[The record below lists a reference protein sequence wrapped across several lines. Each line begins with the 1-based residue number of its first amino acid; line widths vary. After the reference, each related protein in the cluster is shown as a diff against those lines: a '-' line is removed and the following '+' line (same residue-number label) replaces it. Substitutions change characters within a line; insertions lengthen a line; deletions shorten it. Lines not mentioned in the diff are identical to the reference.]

1 MATSTTGRR
10 GWVQNALARG
20 ILGLA
25 LALPYPLRVALVG
38 WIVVTVVAPFAG
50 WKTRILNNLDYAMP
64 EVPVAEKRRIARGV
78 ADNFGRTLI
87 EIYSGEAFVERAQSS
102 IIDGPGMAALKEAR
116 AAGRPIILVTAHM
129 GNYDAV
135 RGKLS
140 REGFPMGALY
150 RPMSNLRFNAHYVKA
165 ISTIADPVFPTD
177 ARGITK
183 LVKLLKSGGV
193 IGIVA
198 DVASRRAPL
207 LEFFDRPAHTPLSSA
222 EWALKYDALLVP
234 VFGIRQPDGL
244 TFRIEVQDPIPHTT
258 PEAMMQTYNDVVER
272 FARKHPE
279 QWFWIH
285 KRWKLSDAA
294 KAGISADEQPPA

>member
-1 MATSTTGRR
+1 M
-10 GWVQNALARG
+10 QNALARG
-20 ILGLA
+20 ILSLA
-25 LALPYPLRVALVG
+25 LVLPYRMRVPLVG
-38 WIVVTVVAPFAG
+38 WIVATVVAPLAG
-50 WKTRILNNLDYAMP
+50 WKSRVLNNLDYAMP
-64 EVPVAEKRRIARGV
+64 ELPMAERRLIARRV

-87 EIYSGEAFVERAQSS
+87 EIYSGKDFVERTRNSVV
-102 IIDGPGMAALKEAR
+102 DGPGMAIIKEAR

-150 RPMSNLRFNAHYVKA
+150 RPMSNARFNEHYVKA
-165 ISTIADPVFPTD
+165 ISTIAAPVFPTD
-177 ARGITK
+177 GRGITK

-207 LEFFDRPAHTPLSSA
+207 LTFFDRPAHTPLSSA

-244 TFRIEVQDPIPHTT
+244 TFRIEVQDPIPHST
-258 PEAMMQTYNDVVER
+258 PDVMMQAYNDVVED
-272 FARKHPE
+272 FARAHPE

-285 KRWKLSDAA
+285 KRWKLSKEALA
-294 KAGISADEQPPA
+294 EISADAQPPE